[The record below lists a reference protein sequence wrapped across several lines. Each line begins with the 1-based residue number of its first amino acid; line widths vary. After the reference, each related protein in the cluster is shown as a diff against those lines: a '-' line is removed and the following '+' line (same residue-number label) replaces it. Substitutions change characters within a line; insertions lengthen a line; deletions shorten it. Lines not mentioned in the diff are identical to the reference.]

1 MSKIRNWFVS
11 NQFKTKVKPEI
22 VRIAAVV
29 VFTFIYGIGVSWF
42 LEASVYPMY
51 TGGIPGLAQLVR
63 DFLVFVLNVD
73 MVSWQGAF
81 LGMFIIVAN
90 IPILLLGWFGV
101 SKKFTIYSLVSI
113 LIQAT
118 ILGYIPAL
126 PLGLE
131 HPEHAVTIS
140 ILGGVLIGIG
150 AGGALKY
157 GTSTGGLDIVAQY
170 ISLRNGKSVGMISMT
185 MNIMTAIL
193 GGLITHGHVV
203 SGVEIIGG
211 VVASYTILRL
221 IISTIVTDRIHT
233 AYQFISVEIISD
245 NPNQIISDILSK
257 IYRGVTLMRVEG
269 GYTHKEKTLVMVI
282 IAAYELTTLTQMVQQ
297 VDPKAFMITKPV
309 KQVFGNF
316 KRKTIA

>member
-1 MSKIRNWFVS
+1 MNKLKDWFS
-11 NQFKTKVKPEI
+11 SDQFKLKVKPETI
-22 VRIAAVV
+22 RVFAVV
-29 VFTFIYGIGVSWF
+29 IFTFIYGIGVSWF

-51 TGGIPGLAQLVR
+51 TGGIPGVAQLVR
-63 DFLVFVLNVD
+63 DFMVYVLNVD
-73 MVSWQGAF
+73 MESWQGAF
-81 LGMFIIVAN
+81 LGLFIIIAN
-90 IPILLLGWFGV
+90 IPILFLGWFGV
-101 SKKFTIYSLVSI
+101 SKKFTIYSLVSV

-118 ILGYIPAL
+118 ILGYIPSL
-126 PLGLE
+126 SLGLE
-131 HPEHAVTIS
+131 HPEHAVTIA

-170 ISLRNGKSVGMISMT
+170 VSLRNGKSVGLISMS
-185 MNIMTAIL
+185 MNICTAIL
-193 GGLITHGHVV
+193 GGIITHGHTVE
-203 SGVEIIGG
+203 GVLIIGG

-233 AYQFISVEIISD
+233 AYQFVSVEIITD
-245 NPNQIISDILSK
+245 NPNDIISDIIGK

-269 GYTHKEKTLVMVI
+269 GYTHKEKTLVMVV
-282 IAAYELTTLTQMVQQ
+282 IASYELTTLTQMVQL
-297 VDPKAFMITKPV
+297 VDPKAFMLTKPV